1 MVALTLQAAAASLP
15 KQPDHPHGEI
25 RVTAQTQTT
34 TDITEEAEQLPSRN
48 ANGQWL
54 AGSSGN
60 LNGRPKGKKNVIT
73 ELKQDLEIALRENL
87 TVSDVQDVVA
97 AMLLKALEGNVGAAK
112 LILDKVMSNA
122 REAEDTQDSSG
133 GLKIIIENA
142 NLDVLQN
149 TQNVIDVKPTEVEPN
164 E

>member
-1 MVALTLQAAAASLP
+1 M
-15 KQPDHPHGEI
+15 GEVEET
-25 RVTAQTQTT
+25 RVIAR
-34 TDITEEAEQLPSRN
+34 DE
-48 ANGQWL
+48 NGRWL
-54 AGSSGN
+54 KGESGN
-60 LNGRPKGKKNVIT
+60 LNGRPKGRKNVIT

-122 REAEDTQDSSG
+122 REAEDVQDTSG

-142 NLDVLQN
+142 TLTNLQD
-149 TQNVIDVKPTEVEPN
+149 TRNVPIDVTPTEVTTHE
-164 E
+164 

>member
-1 MVALTLQAAAASLP
+1 M
-15 KQPDHPHGEI
+15 G
-25 RVTAQTQTT
+25 
-34 TDITEEAEQLPSRN
+34 EAEETRVI
-48 ANGQWL
+48 ARDENGRWL
-54 AGSSGN
+54 KGESGN
-60 LNGRPKGKKNVIT
+60 LNGRPKGRKNVIT

-122 REAEDTQDSSG
+122 REAEDVQDTSG

-142 NLDVLQN
+142 TLTNLQD
-149 TQNVIDVKPTEVEPN
+149 TRNVPIDVTPTEVTTHE
-164 E
+164 